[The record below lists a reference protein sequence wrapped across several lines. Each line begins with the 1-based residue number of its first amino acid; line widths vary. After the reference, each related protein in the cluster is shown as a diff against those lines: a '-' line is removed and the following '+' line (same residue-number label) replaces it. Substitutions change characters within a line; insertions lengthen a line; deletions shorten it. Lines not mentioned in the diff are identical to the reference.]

1 MAHSRSIA
9 VVGGGIGGATAALL
23 LQKAGY
29 DCHVYEQSRFIT
41 RVGAGINLYPN
52 GTRILNSLGLENEL
66 FKYGLRHDAKRS
78 RDFDTGRLTYIITT
92 KELEELYGAPVLT
105 IHRGDLAQVLA
116 ASLKPGTLHLD
127 HAVTALHDEGD
138 KVRLTFANNRTATA
152 DFVIG
157 ADGVNSKVREI
168 LLGPEQPTYS
178 GDVIYRGLYPVERL
192 NGYRPEDHNK
202 WWHDDRRF
210 VLIYWITASREEA
223 YFIAGAPEPVWGKDD
238 YSPMPV
244 STEHVVNAF
253 RDFHPDVVR
262 VLAAAPEATRWPVLE
277 RDPLP
282 LWSRGRIVVLGDACH
297 PMRPYMGQ
305 GGSMALEDAAML
317 VRCIGIAGDDNPGRA
332 FQLYEANRA
341 PRTRRVQL
349 ESQKGDWQRYD
360 MDHQWVLGYD
370 AFTVPLVEPAPDK
383 DRTAAKAG

>member
-1 MAHSRSIA
+1 MATSRSIA
-9 VVGGGIGGATAALL
+9 VVGGGIGGVAVGLL

-29 DCHVYEQSRFIT
+29 DCQVYEQTPTIT

-52 GTRILNSLGLENEL
+52 GTRILTSLGLEREL
-66 FKYGLRHDAKRS
+66 FKYGLRHDEKRS
-78 RDFDTGRLTYIITT
+78 RDFDTGKLTYRISG

-105 IHRGDLAQVLA
+105 IHRGDLAQVLTG
-116 ASLKPGTLHLD
+116 SLKPGTLHLG
-127 HAVTALHDEGD
+127 HALTALDDDGS
-138 KVRLTFANNRTATA
+138 KVRLTFANSGTATA

-168 LLGPEQPTYS
+168 LLGPERPTYS
-178 GDVIYRGLYPVERL
+178 GDVIYRGLYPIELL
-192 NGYRPEDHNK
+192 NDYRPEDHNK

-210 VLIYWITASREEA
+210 VLIYYITAKREEA

-238 YSPMPV
+238 FSPMPV
-244 STEHVVNAF
+244 TTEHVVKAF
-253 RDFHPDVVR
+253 HDFHPDVLR
-262 VLAAAPEATRWPVLE
+262 VLGAAPEASRWAVLE

-317 VRCIGIAGDDNPGRA
+317 VRCIGVVGDDQPERA

-341 PRTRRVQL
+341 PRTRAVQL
-349 ESQKGDWQRYD
+349 ESQKGDWQRYG
-360 MDHQWVLGYD
+360 MDHKWVLGYD
-370 AFTVPLVEPAPDK
+370 AFTAPLVEPQPKPD
-383 DRTAAKAG
+383 RKAG